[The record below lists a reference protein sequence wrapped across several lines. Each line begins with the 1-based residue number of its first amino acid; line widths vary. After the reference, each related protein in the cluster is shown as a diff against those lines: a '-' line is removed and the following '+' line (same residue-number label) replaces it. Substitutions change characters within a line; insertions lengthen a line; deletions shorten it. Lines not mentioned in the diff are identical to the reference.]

1 MRDDMAGVKRRA
13 EASPQLADF
22 VAEAKASD
30 VKHEA
35 NGTWTATIRGEE
47 NIRRAVQ
54 MQKQARAI
62 GVENS
67 QRMKARQATERLVN
81 SRGGV
86 VDVPSH
92 LAERIAVKGGM
103 KPKVNWGRPTE
114 SYVVRDGELVRVR

>member
-1 MRDDMAGVKRRA
+1 
-13 EASPQLADF
+13 
-22 VAEAKASD
+22 
-30 VKHEA
+30 
-35 NGTWTATIRGEE
+35 
-47 NIRRAVQ
+47 
-54 MQKQARAI
+54 MQKQARAV

-103 KPKVNWGRPTE
+103 KPKIDWGRPTE
-114 SYVVRDGELVRVR
+114 RYVVRDGELVRIL

>member
-13 EASPQLADF
+13 EASPQLSDF
-22 VAEAKASD
+22 VTEAKASD

-54 MQKQARAI
+54 MQKQARAL

-67 QRMKARQATERLVN
+67 QRMKARQSTERLVN

-86 VDVPSH
+86 VEVPSH
-92 LAERIAVKGGM
+92 LAEQIAKKGGM
-103 KPKVNWGRPTE
+103 KPKAYYGRPSE
-114 SYVVRDGELVRVR
+114 RYVVRDGELVRVL

>member
-1 MRDDMAGVKRRA
+1 MAGVKRRA
-13 EASPQLADF
+13 EASPQLDDF
-22 VAEAKASD
+22 VKEAKASN

-54 MQKQARAI
+54 MQKQARAL

-67 QRMKARQATERLVN
+67 LRMKARQSTERLVN

-86 VDVPSH
+86 VDVPAH
-92 LAERIAVKGGM
+92 LAEQVAKKGNM
-103 KPKVNWGRPTE
+103 KPKAYYGRPSE
-114 SYVVRDGELVRVR
+114 RYVVRDGELVRVL